1 MSKNELICE
10 KAVLIKSMKVL
21 ENCVDEGN
29 TKLENHNKNKIISC
43 NKLIASQTKISLG
56 SKRKA
61 ELSAEIETIDK
72 KIKEMRDWASSSIYK
87 ENSSIFFFSN
97 FSSKILML
105 FVFY

>member
-43 NKLIASQTKISLG
+43 NKLIASQTKISMG

-72 KIKEMRDWASSSIYK
+72 KIKEMRD
-87 ENSSIFFFSN
+87 
-97 FSSKILML
+97 
-105 FVFY
+105 